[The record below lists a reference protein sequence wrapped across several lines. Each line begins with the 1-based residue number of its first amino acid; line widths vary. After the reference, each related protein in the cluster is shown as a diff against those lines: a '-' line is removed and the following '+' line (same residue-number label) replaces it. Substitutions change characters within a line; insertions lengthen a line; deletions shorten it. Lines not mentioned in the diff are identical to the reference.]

1 MQSGAIAVYVGG
13 AWLCTLELA
22 GLGLGGT
29 KHGSFQKQE
38 RRGLSMNKENE
49 RGGNGVSW
57 DGGQGATL
65 NSKVT
70 TEAAGPSKAKV
81 LEGDAR

>member
-1 MQSGAIAVYVGG
+1 MGG

-22 GLGLGGT
+22 GLGLGET

-70 TEAAGPSKAKV
+70 TEAAGPSKAEA